1 MSNVVAGIGR
11 GQLRVL
17 EKRIENKNIF
27 FESYKEA
34 FKAIDYIDMA
44 PICQYGE
51 PNYWLSIITLKRN
64 QKLSL

>member
-27 FESYKEA
+27 
-34 FKAIDYIDMA
+34 
-44 PICQYGE
+44 
-51 PNYWLSIITLKRN
+51 LKVIR
-64 QKLSL
+64 KLLRR